1 MATYATNRDL
11 KDVFP
16 DIDSFDTKTTLY
28 GWVAICTHAGHTIYQ
43 ASNTGLITTLFA
55 NGKDLTSFKLT
66 ESYTDSTINTAE
78 AVDVNETAI
87 DVSDGSAFSQG
98 DVIRID
104 SEKMIVTGISSNTLT
119 VTRGFF
125 GTTIATHNT
134 SVDVYIGI
142 EWENVHYKWIYNEE
156 SDSVLF
162 LDANSTNPN
171 DSLMESGEDWGDIR
185 TRYLLNSS
193 KYLDSMLDGKL
204 PREQFKDQD
213 GNYDYII
220 VRTTALLACSFLI
233 RAAQPTSEIA
243 DALFLEAN
251 TNIASLND
259 GSTKLSWQT
268 TGDASMGVIRE
279 GSVSGSLRVID
290 TRGAYA
296 GIYDRI
302 GVKITTAGVI
312 GTAVYSYWAGDSDRL
327 GSERMNQSEDAS
339 YSDTING
346 NYQPVGNGLYI
357 RFAGDTGD
365 SATINDY
372 WEIEVVGKNE
382 TADLGYPRSMRV
394 TRR

>member
-1 MATYATNRDL
+1 MPTYATNRDL

-28 GWVAICTHAGHTIYQ
+28 GWVVDSSSRYKAEN
-43 ASNTGLITTLFA
+43 SGLVTQLFA
-55 NGKDLTSFKLT
+55 NGENLGNAESSSSNVTSNG
-66 ESYTDSTINTAE
+66 EWYYTDDVCYYYNS
-78 AVDVNETAI
+78 AV
-87 DVSDGSAFSQG
+87 
-98 DVIRID
+98 
-104 SEKMIVTGISSNTLT
+104 
-119 VTRGFF
+119 
-125 GTTIATHNT
+125 
-134 SVDVYIGI
+134 
-142 EWENVHYKWIYNEE
+142 
-156 SDSVLF
+156 
-162 LDANSTNPN
+162 NPN
-171 DSLMESGEDWGDIR
+171 DLLMESGEDWGDVR

-279 GSVSGSLRVID
+279 GSVSGSLRIID

-327 GSERMNQSEDAS
+327 GSERMNQSEAAS

-346 NYQPVGNGLYI
+346 NYQPVSNGLYI

-394 TRR
+394 TRK

>member
-28 GWVAICTHAGHTIYQ
+28 GWVVDSGSRYKAENC
-43 ASNTGLITTLFA
+43 GLITQLFA
-55 NGKDLTSFKLT
+55 NGENLGNA
-66 ESYTDSTINTAE
+66 ESSSSNVSANGEWYYTD
-78 AVDVNETAI
+78 DVC
-87 DVSDGSAFSQG
+87 
-98 DVIRID
+98 
-104 SEKMIVTGISSNTLT
+104 
-119 VTRGFF
+119 
-125 GTTIATHNT
+125 
-134 SVDVYIGI
+134 Y
-142 EWENVHYKWIYNEE
+142 YY
-156 SDSVLF
+156 
-162 LDANSTNPN
+162 NSTVNPN
-171 DSLMESGEDWGDIR
+171 DILMESGEDWGDIR

-327 GSERMNQSEDAS
+327 GSERMNQSEAAS

>member
-28 GWVAICTHAGHTIYQ
+28 GWVVDSGSRYKAENC
-43 ASNTGLITTLFA
+43 GLITQLFA
-55 NGKDLTSFKLT
+55 NGENLGNAEASSANVSANG
-66 ESYTDSTINTAE
+66 EWYYTD
-78 AVDVNETAI
+78 DVC
-87 DVSDGSAFSQG
+87 
-98 DVIRID
+98 
-104 SEKMIVTGISSNTLT
+104 
-119 VTRGFF
+119 
-125 GTTIATHNT
+125 
-134 SVDVYIGI
+134 Y
-142 EWENVHYKWIYNEE
+142 YY
-156 SDSVLF
+156 
-162 LDANSTNPN
+162 NSTANPN
-171 DSLMESGEDWGDIR
+171 DILMESGEDWGDIR

-327 GSERMNQSEDAS
+327 GSERMNQSEAAS

>member
-28 GWVAICTHAGHTIYQ
+28 GWVVDSGSRYKAENC
-43 ASNTGLITTLFA
+43 GLITQLFA
-55 NGKDLTSFKLT
+55 NGENLGNA
-66 ESYTDSTINTAE
+66 ESSSSNVSANGEWYYTD
-78 AVDVNETAI
+78 DVC
-87 DVSDGSAFSQG
+87 
-98 DVIRID
+98 
-104 SEKMIVTGISSNTLT
+104 
-119 VTRGFF
+119 
-125 GTTIATHNT
+125 
-134 SVDVYIGI
+134 Y
-142 EWENVHYKWIYNEE
+142 YY
-156 SDSVLF
+156 
-162 LDANSTNPN
+162 NSTVNPN
-171 DSLMESGEDWGDIR
+171 DILMESGEDWGDIR

-312 GTAVYSYWAGDSDRL
+312 GIAVYSYWAGDSDRL
-327 GSERMNQSEDAS
+327 GSERMNQSEAAS

-382 TADLGYPRSMRV
+382 TTDLGYPRSMRV
-394 TRR
+394 TRK

>member
-28 GWVAICTHAGHTIYQ
+28 GWVVDSGSRYKAENC
-43 ASNTGLITTLFA
+43 GLITQLFA
-55 NGKDLTSFKLT
+55 NGENLGNA
-66 ESYTDSTINTAE
+66 ESSSANVSANGEWYYTD
-78 AVDVNETAI
+78 DVC
-87 DVSDGSAFSQG
+87 
-98 DVIRID
+98 
-104 SEKMIVTGISSNTLT
+104 
-119 VTRGFF
+119 
-125 GTTIATHNT
+125 
-134 SVDVYIGI
+134 Y
-142 EWENVHYKWIYNEE
+142 YY
-156 SDSVLF
+156 
-162 LDANSTNPN
+162 NSTANPN
-171 DSLMESGEDWGDIR
+171 DILMESGEDWGDIR

-327 GSERMNQSEDAS
+327 GSERMNQSEAAS

-382 TADLGYPRSMRV
+382 TTDLGYPRSMRV